1 MRSVPPQARLHE
13 AAKDNDTFHRG
24 DPSLSEM
31 GAGKNHAQGPLAVD
45 IKLEE
50 AEDAAIAPH
59 DEGRKSATTT
69 NPHVMLYLTS
79 KSVGSRKDAS
89 CRKHAS
95 RSGKSG

>member
-1 MRSVPPQARLHE
+1 MRKVPLLW
-13 AAKDNDTFHRG
+13 TY
-24 DPSLSEM
+24 
-31 GAGKNHAQGPLAVD
+31 V
-45 IKLEE
+45 KLEE

-79 KSVGSRKDAS
+79 KSMGSRKDAS

-95 RSGKSG
+95 RRSGKSG